1 MRVTVGLII
10 RGGLAGLGLTA
21 ALAVSDALMHGG
33 SRFGLQTGMIGMITG
48 GGALGLAL
56 LMALTSYYLVSRSR
70 EPTLRKRLLAGAIWA
85 GAAGMACGV
94 SSIMLWLV
102 GGRPWLI

>member
-1 MRVTVGLII
+1 MGATVGLII

-21 ALAVSDALMHGG
+21 ALAVIDALMHGG
-33 SRFGLQTGMIGMITG
+33 SRFGLQTGMITG

-70 EPTLRKRLLAGAIWA
+70 EPALRKRLLAGAIWA

-94 SSIMLWLV
+94 SAIMLWLV
-102 GGRPWLI
+102 GGRPWLT